1 MEQKQSSNSQG
12 RPQRLANRRRW
23 RRRRRSPATSPDP
36 APVANRRPAAH
47 GDAPPGAGEA
57 YERRPP
63 HTAPASL
70 APREAAPGASAAPPA
85 ATAAVAAVAEPAS
98 GALACPLCAEPVR
111 DLYTAIAYGEHSA
124 PAHFDCIVAL
134 LGEREELEEGAWL
147 CYLGGGSFGIVQM
160 LPAAGRGDRG
170 GSLLIHKRIEVE
182 EKDAAPEWRQGLR
195 LPLGE
200 RFGSVAASEAAPCK

>member
-1 MEQKQSSNSQG
+1 MAQKQSSNSQG
-12 RPQRLANRRRW
+12 RPQRPANRRRW
-23 RRRRRSPATSPDP
+23 RRWRHRRRSPATSPDP

-47 GDAPPGAGEA
+47 GDAPPAAGEA
-57 YERRPP
+57 RERRPR

-70 APREAAPGASAAPPA
+70 APHEAASGPSAAAPA
-85 ATAAVAAVAEPAS
+85 ATAAAAEPAS

-124 PAHFDCIVAL
+124 PAHFDCIVSL

-160 LPAAGRGDRG
+160 LPAARPGDRG

-182 EKDAAPEWRQGLR
+182 EKDAAPQWRQGLR
-195 LPLGE
+195 LPLGD
-200 RFGSVAASEAAPCK
+200 RFVSVAASEAAPCK

>member
-12 RPQRLANRRRW
+12 RPQRPANRRRW
-23 RRRRRSPATSPDP
+23 RRRQRQPATSPGP
-36 APVANRRPAAH
+36 APVANRRPAAP

-57 YERRPP
+57 DERRPP

-70 APREAAPGASAAPPA
+70 APREAAPGTS
-85 ATAAVAAVAEPAS
+85 AEPAS

-111 DLYTAIAYGEHSA
+111 DLYTAIAYGQHSA

-160 LPAAGRGDRG
+160 LPAARPGDRG

-200 RFGSVAASEAAPCK
+200 RFVSVAASEAAPCK

>member
-47 GDAPPGAGEA
+47 GNAPPAVGEA

-70 APREAAPGASAAPPA
+70 APREAAPGTSAAAP
-85 ATAAVAAVAEPAS
+85 AVAEPAS
-98 GALACPLCAEPVR
+98 GAFACPLCAEPVR

-124 PAHFDCIVAL
+124 AAHFDCIVAL

-160 LPAAGRGDRG
+160 LPAARRGDRG

-200 RFGSVAASEAAPCK
+200 RFVSVAASEAAPCK

>member
-1 MEQKQSSNSQG
+1 MDSRLRGNDDLPRQ
-12 RPQRLANRRRW
+12 PQPPLRDNVQLNLP
-23 RRRRRSPATSPDP
+23 PA
-36 APVANRRPAAH
+36 
-47 GDAPPGAGEA
+47 AGEA

-70 APREAAPGASAAPPA
+70 APREAAPGTSAAAP
-85 ATAAVAAVAEPAS
+85 AVAEPAS
-98 GALACPLCAEPVR
+98 GAFACPLCAEPVR

-160 LPAAGRGDRG
+160 LPAARRGDRG

-200 RFGSVAASEAAPCK
+200 RFVSVAASEAAPCK

>member
-47 GDAPPGAGEA
+47 GNAPPAVGEA

-70 APREAAPGASAAPPA
+70 APREAAPGTSAAAP
-85 ATAAVAAVAEPAS
+85 AVAEPAS
-98 GALACPLCAEPVR
+98 GAFACPLCAEPVR

-160 LPAAGRGDRG
+160 LPAARRGDRG

-200 RFGSVAASEAAPCK
+200 RLVSVAASEAAPCK

>member
-1 MEQKQSSNSQG
+1 MAQKQSSNSQG
-12 RPQRLANRRRW
+12 RPQRPANRRRW
-23 RRRRRSPATSPDP
+23 RRRRRSPATSPGL

-47 GDAPPGAGEA
+47 GAPPPVAGEA
-57 YERRPP
+57 RERRPR

-70 APREAAPGASAAPPA
+70 APREAAPGPFAAPSA
-85 ATAAVAAVAEPAS
+85 ATAAASEPVS
-98 GALACPLCAEPVR
+98 GALACPLCAAPVR

-124 PAHFDCIVAL
+124 PAHFDCIVSL

-147 CYLGGGSFGIVQM
+147 CYLGGGSFGVVQM
-160 LPAAGRGDRG
+160 LPAARRGDRG

-182 EKDAAPEWRQGLR
+182 DKDAAPEWRQGLR

-200 RFGSVAASEAAPCK
+200 RSLSVAASEAAPCK

>member
-12 RPQRLANRRRW
+12 RPQRPANRRRW
-23 RRRRRSPATSPDP
+23 RRRRRSPATSPGS

-63 HTAPASL
+63 HTASASL
-70 APREAAPGASAAPPA
+70 APREAAQGPFAAPLA
-85 ATAAVAAVAEPAS
+85 ATAAAAEPAS

-111 DLYTAIAYGEHSA
+111 DLYTAIAYGQHSA

-182 EKDAAPEWRQGLR
+182 DKDAAPEWRQGLR
-195 LPLGE
+195 LPLGD
-200 RFGSVAASEAAPCK
+200 RFVSVAASEAAPCK